1 MMQATSIVK
10 LCASQGLAPSFA
22 EPAAAVPLEAPR
34 LGLRAAEVLG
44 FEQALA
50 ERCSLS
56 AEAAAAWLGEDDG
69 SLLWRDIAAYCRD
82 LSNGPPRREHPA
94 TRNPGAFRS
103 FDSMYRKHVIGSKF
117 ASSG

>member
-50 ERCSLS
+50 ERCGRS
-56 AEAAAAWLGEDDG
+56 AEAAAAWLGEADG

-82 LSNGPPRREHPA
+82 LGNGPPRREHPA
-94 TRNPGAFRS
+94 ARNPVAFRS
-103 FDSMYRKHVIGSKF
+103 FDGMYRKYVTGPERARS
-117 ASSG
+117 A